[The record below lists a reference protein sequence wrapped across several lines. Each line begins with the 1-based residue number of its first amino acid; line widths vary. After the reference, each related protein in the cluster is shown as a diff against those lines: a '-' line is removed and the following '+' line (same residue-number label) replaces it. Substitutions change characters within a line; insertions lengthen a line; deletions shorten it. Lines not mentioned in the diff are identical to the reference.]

1 MENKILV
8 ETSARHVH
16 LTQET
21 LEILFGKGHELSVR
35 KMLSQPGQYASTD
48 KVTVLGYN
56 KKDPNGP
63 RPSAALSIL
72 GPVRKAN
79 QVELS
84 FTDARSLG
92 ISAPVRE
99 SGDIAGSGRCTL
111 KGPAGE
117 VDLEEGVIIAKR
129 HIHMTPADAE
139 AFGVQ
144 NGDVVAVHV
153 KGQGGRETI
162 FGDTVVRVSPSFALA
177 MHIDTDECNAAAAF
191 GEVYGELCFID
202 GDCDD
207 ECCCC
212 EGDDDH
218 CCCEGEEHHCCCE
231 SK

>member
-16 LTQET
+16 VTQET

-111 KGPAGE
+111 KCPAGE

-129 HIHMTPADAE
+129 HIHMTPEDAE
-139 AFGVQ
+139 AFGVE

-207 ECCCC
+207 ECCCGG
-212 EGDDDH
+212 EEDH
-218 CCCEGEEHHCCCE
+218 CCCEGEDHHCCCE
-231 SK
+231 GK